1 MCYSIRNVILGPNTM
16 KTYTLDQLRN
26 FTSEQIND
34 IQRPIDIDAQ
44 NYADS
49 YKEALKFLSPE
60 DFAQLKEYFTDTME
74 KYRLIYKAIVQTFKN
89 EHNAGYPEFIY
100 NIPQRRQYRNKQ
112 KRSQMPIF
120 YTPSCPLQHLNAPLF
135 KH

>member
-1 MCYSIRNVILGPNTM
+1 M

-74 KYRLIYKAIVQTFKN
+74 KYRLIYKAIVQTFK
-89 EHNAGYPEFIY
+89 
-100 NIPQRRQYRNKQ
+100 KD
-112 KRSQMPIF
+112 
-120 YTPSCPLQHLNAPLF
+120 
-135 KH
+135 